1 MIAQVRLFLLALR
14 YFTRIPVPAWV
25 LVGDAG
31 ADATARF
38 LPLVGAVVG
47 IVGGI
52 VYWSSAAVWPTSVA
66 VVLSMFATLWLTGGI
81 HELGLAD
88 LCRSLVPERQ
98 RTAGFA
104 GFGMLVV
111 ILLLFTRYNALMAL
125 SAASLPFPVPTNVGL
140 GLFMVAGHA
149 ASRGLV
155 VSVIATRGP
164 GAARGRNA
172 PHVTGTDLVVAL
184 LTGFLPATLLGMPG
198 LIGLATAI
206 ILRLLLLMLI
216 GARSDAPPGDYLG
229 ATQQLTEVS
238 FYLGTLGAW
247 TYI

>member
-1 MIAQVRLFLLALR
+1 MIAQWRLFLLALR

-31 ADATARF
+31 ADSTARF

-47 IVGGI
+47 LVGGI
-52 VYWSSAAVWPTSVA
+52 VYWLSSAVWPTSVA
-66 VVLSMFATLWLTGGI
+66 VALSMFATLWVTGGI

-88 LCRSLVPERQ
+88 LCRSLEPERQ
-98 RTAGFA
+98 RPTGFA

-111 ILLLFTRYNALMAL
+111 ILLLFARYSGLMAL
-125 SAASLPFPVPTNVGL
+125 SAASLPFPVPANMGL
-140 GLFMVAGHA
+140 GLFMVAAHA
-149 ASRGLV
+149 ASRALV
-155 VSVIATRGP
+155 VSVIATREP
-164 GAARGRNA
+164 ATARGRNTA
-172 PHVTGTDLVVAL
+172 HVTAIDLSVAL
-184 LTGFLPATLLGMPG
+184 LTGFLPATLLGIPG

-206 ILRLLLLMLI
+206 VVRLVLLALVK
-216 GARSDAPPGDYLG
+216 ARSDAAPGDYLG
-229 ATQQLTEVS
+229 ATQQLTELS